1 MKKLMLSA
9 IAFVV
14 ITGSAAVVSAQ
25 TEQNVKI
32 AAEKKEM
39 KFKNIENF
47 QENVHKANQ
56 LKIEQLELKKQIVQK
71 RDQLFDLHMKV
82 NKNEAS
88 NKNNERSAFRQD
100 MKQIH
105 QDLRALRKESHE
117 TKKAMREAMKAKNM
131 KLVSEKIQQSLAIN
145 EKINNKLKEKV
156 AKLDEIIAQHQ

>member
-71 RDQLFDLHMKV
+71 RDKLFDLHMKA
-82 NKNEAS
+82 NKSEAS
-88 NKNNERSAFRQD
+88 NKNNGRSAFRQD

-117 TKKAMREAMKAKNM
+117 TRKAMREAMKAKDM

>member
-1 MKKLMLSA
+1 MKKLIVLA
-9 IAFVV
+9 IAFAMVTGGTV
-14 ITGSAAVVSAQ
+14 IVSAQ

-39 KFKNIENF
+39 KFKTIENF
-47 QENVHKANQ
+47 QENIHKANQ

-71 RDQLFDLHMKV
+71 KDKLFDLHMKE
-82 NKNEAS
+82 NKSGAL
-88 NKNNERSAFRQD
+88 NKKNGKAAFRQD

-105 QDLRALRKESHE
+105 EDLRALRKESHE
-117 TKKAMREAMKAKNM
+117 TRKAMREAMKAKDT
-131 KLVSEKIQQSLAIN
+131 KLVSEKIEQSLVIN